1 MIFVITHRKF
11 DDSILDKEHYNI
23 LHVGDNADGM
33 EEYACDNTGDNISHK
48 NPSYCELTGLYW
60 IWKNHPGKDEKDKE
74 EENHPRTDK
83 KDGKDEKDEE
93 EENHLGKNEKNEAA
107 EKDDEIVGLVHYR
120 RYFTTVFREWLYTY
134 FSVKPPILPYR
145 VMERTLDSYDIILP
159 KPDTIIRTVREFYN
173 DIHVSEDM
181 DITRD
186 SIARVCPGYLDSFDM
201 VMNEHYFYFG
211 NMMICKR
218 KHFDAYCEWLFPVL
232 EEIEKNLDPKKH
244 EDKYQSRVIGFI
256 AERLLQVWV
265 EHNGLKVKRYAAFN
279 TESKRLNIF
288 QKNAN
293 RFDKLRRK
301 ISH

>member
-33 EEYACDNTGDNISHK
+33 EKYACDNTGDNISHK

-60 IWKNHPGKDEKDKE
+60 IWKNHPGKDEKD
-74 EENHPRTDK
+74 
-83 KDGKDEKDEE
+83 
-93 EENHLGKNEKNEAA
+93 
-107 EKDDEIVGLVHYR
+107 DEIVGLVHYR

-134 FSVKPPILPYR
+134 FSVKPPILPYK

-181 DITRD
+181 DITREA
-186 SIARVCPGYLDSFDM
+186 IARVCPGYLDSFDM

-218 KHFDAYCEWLFPVL
+218 KHLDAYCEWLFPVL

-293 RFDKLRRK
+293 RFEKFKNK
-301 ISH
+301 ILP